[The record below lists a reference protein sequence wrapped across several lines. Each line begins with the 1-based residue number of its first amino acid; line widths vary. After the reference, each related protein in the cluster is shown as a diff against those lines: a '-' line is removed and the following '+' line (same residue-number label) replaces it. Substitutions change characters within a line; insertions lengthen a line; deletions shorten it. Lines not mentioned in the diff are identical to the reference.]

1 MIIIK
6 LYNGEEIMGRVL
18 EENDEH
24 IILQDALKLNY
35 SYQDGS
41 TAPGVFLTKYFLYV
55 DSYDVEFMKKT
66 ISHIH
71 RNPKSNFVKFYESF
85 ASGLKQRKPAMT
97 EDAKSQAR
105 EIMIDMFLEGHI
117 NPISNTHH

>member
-1 MIIIK
+1 MIVIK
-6 LYNGEEIMGRVL
+6 LFNGEEIMGRVL

-35 SYQDGS
+35 SFQEGS
-41 TAPGVFLTKYFLYV
+41 TVPGVFLTKYFLYQ
-55 DSYDVEFMKKT
+55 DGYDVEFLKKT

-71 RNPKSNFVKFYESF
+71 RNPKANFVKFYESF
-85 ASGLKQRKPAMT
+85 ASGLKQRKQAVSD
-97 EDAKSQAR
+97 EAKEHAR
-105 EIMIDMFLEGHI
+105 EIMIEMFLDGQI